1 MTRLTLVEQAT
12 SSMDKGKGR
21 MSEMEEA
28 ALQPVQVTAANRDQ
42 AALLHQLHNLHAS
55 REYHQ
60 DLKDKLDILERRL
73 DGLTAEPRWSVHV
86 SRLASVE

>member
-1 MTRLTLVEQAT
+1 
-12 SSMDKGKGR
+12 MDKGKGR
-21 MSEMEEA
+21 MSGIEEA
-28 ALQPVQVTAANRDQ
+28 ALQPVRVTAANRDQ
-42 AALLHQLHNLHAS
+42 AALLQQLHNLHAS

-73 DGLTAEPRWSVHV
+73 DGLTAEPRWSVNV